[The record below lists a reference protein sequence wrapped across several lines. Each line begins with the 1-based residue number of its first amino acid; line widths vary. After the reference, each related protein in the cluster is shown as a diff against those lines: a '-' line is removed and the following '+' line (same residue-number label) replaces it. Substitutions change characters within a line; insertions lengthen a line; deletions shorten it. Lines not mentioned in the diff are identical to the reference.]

1 MCSKLLVLVVVDSAG
16 LLEVVDLVGSMGL
29 LEVEELVV
37 LSQSAQVW
45 DGS

>member
-1 MCSKLLVLVVVDSAG
+1 MLVVVDSAG